1 VPRSDKDFVVYFFYY
16 FFWLGFGGGVLEL
29 WCKGTIGGW
38 ELQSPE
44 WGICSVFFYEG
55 LFDEFAE
62 GAAAVGLEDL

>member
-1 VPRSDKDFVVYFFYY
+1 M
-16 FFWLGFGGGVLEL
+16 

-62 GAAAVGLEDL
+62 GAAAVGVEDL